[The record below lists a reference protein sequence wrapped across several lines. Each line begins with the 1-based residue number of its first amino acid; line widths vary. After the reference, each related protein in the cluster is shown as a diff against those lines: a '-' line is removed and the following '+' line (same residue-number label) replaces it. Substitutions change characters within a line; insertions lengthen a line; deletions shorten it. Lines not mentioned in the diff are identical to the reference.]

1 MSIFITGYGVI
12 RFILEY
18 FREPD
23 ADLGYIIKLG
33 DPQASIHLYSSPFNF
48 SMGQLLSLIMIIGGM
63 VLLFVCRS
71 KHKKELANNIAS

>member
-1 MSIFITGYGVI
+1 MSIFITGYGII

-33 DPQASIHLYSSPFNF
+33 NPQASIHLFTTPFNF
-48 SMGQLLSLIMIIGGM
+48 SMGQLLSFIMIVGGL
-63 VLLFVCRS
+63 VLLFVCRA
-71 KHKKELANNIAS
+71 KNKKEHSNNTLS